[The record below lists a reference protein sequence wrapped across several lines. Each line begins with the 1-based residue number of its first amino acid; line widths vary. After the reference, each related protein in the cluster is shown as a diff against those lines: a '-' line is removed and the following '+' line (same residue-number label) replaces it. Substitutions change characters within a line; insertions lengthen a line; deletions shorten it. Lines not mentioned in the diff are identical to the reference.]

1 MSKTSL
7 FSMPKVYKTCKDVVE
22 WIETNNQNN
31 LTQSQWKEEAVLF
44 FGKFEIRNKATIVKM
59 VNQFQ
64 IDHEREKTKTCR
76 SIMKNLGGTVG
87 KVRGRHDNP
96 PLGYFP
102 SDFTEIKIIKVEG
115 EFFICSKCDKNFLC
129 DIEMRGHI
137 EANHTNEVKK
147 KLQNTATIW

>member
-1 MSKTSL
+1 
-7 FSMPKVYKTCKDVVE
+7 
-22 WIETNNQNN
+22 
-31 LTQSQWKEEAVLF
+31 
-44 FGKFEIRNKATIVKM
+44 
-59 VNQFQ
+59 
-64 IDHEREKTKTCR
+64 
-76 SIMKNLGGTVG
+76 MKNLGGTVG

-137 EANHTNEVKK
+137 EANHTNEVKNFFFK
-147 KLQNTATIW
+147 TLQQYGEGSFRLQEMAREQSKT